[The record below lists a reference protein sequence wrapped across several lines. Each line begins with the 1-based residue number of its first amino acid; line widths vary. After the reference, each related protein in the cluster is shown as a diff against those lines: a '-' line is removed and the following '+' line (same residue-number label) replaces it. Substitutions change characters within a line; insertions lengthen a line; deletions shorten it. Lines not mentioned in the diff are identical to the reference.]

1 MGRKLFEITQLQEAE
16 LRLDFVSLGIL
27 KRSYKRVCVCA
38 CRQICKRHEYLC
50 VNCGSGA
57 MLVFCLHGAC
67 AFYFMIWVAV
77 LFPFDRRGDQ
87 GPRGSQMWQAGLS

>member
-1 MGRKLFEITQLQEAE
+1 MC
-16 LRLDFVSLGIL
+16 
-27 KRSYKRVCVCA
+27 VCVRVGRYA
-38 CRQICKRHEYLC
+38 SGTNICVLTVVQAPCWCSVYINRVVVTDHSIY
-50 VNCGSGA
+50 
-57 MLVFCLHGAC
+57 GAC